1 MAAAGT
7 SLALVLLILP
17 QLIRCYRGNLP
28 TFQVIIVLPNVTVD
42 SEPLRQSWQN
52 GDQVLH
58 GATSALD
65 DIHQGFPFQINV
77 AELITDTCSSHAS
90 QLTRFV
96 KYLIENLDQR
106 ITIAVVGVVCKDAFM
121 ELSRLAR
128 HRDIGLIQISCGVSP
143 LIEEQ
148 NSMHYNM
155 LPSISAYADAMIQ
168 FMTHSGWTRIA
179 VVYTQTSNAHYFEL
193 AENVIKVMIERGFQ
207 IPFSVEVTQQM
218 SIHHVLRSLKNSG
231 TKIVHVFL
239 PPKEASL
246 LICMGYNY
254 GLQWPEYG
262 WIVPDISLQDILS
275 LHNVSGCN
283 EKATQG
289 IITVKIEYNKSTHI
303 KVSGSSE
310 KKEIH
315 TNIYANALY
324 HSIYGLAIALN
335 NSLSEVQYYLS
346 ENSISSANHI
356 RQRLIVQK
364 RVASIIGRE
373 FQEVSFHS
381 ELGQMSFDNSN
392 QIETF
397 LSIHQLLA
405 GKESLL
411 GQYSIQ
417 NKVISFEN
425 YSSSQ
430 IPNDKPE
437 VVYILFPPVVVVLLT
452 IAIATC
458 TVLTLFN
465 TFLFVYYHNEP
476 EVKASS
482 YYISLFIFIGCYC
495 TIAGTIS
502 LVLFSSIYGDDLYAR
517 YVHCSVVSSSAAIS
531 FTLVFSTLLVRNL
544 RIYRVFT
551 YLGRLQYSCSNGT
564 LSAVILLI
572 VFGNALIFV
581 IWAATDL
588 YTLKDM
594 EVYYSDARP
603 PYYEVIQ
610 NCQSE
615 HSAIFLTLSYLYV
628 VFLMALLVF
637 MAFKTRKVHHDNFRD
652 TKKVNALI
660 FTYIIVICIVSSL
673 WSLLREVGDP
683 TASKSILTIGYL
695 TVPFGCNVYLF
706 FPKTLIPLQ
715 RSITKRWSKPQSIL
729 NKELT
734 SSPSIVFLRS
744 T

>member
-17 QLIRCYRGNLP
+17 QLICCDRGNLP

-52 GDQVLH
+52 GDQMLH

-65 DIHQGFPFQINV
+65 DIRQRFPFQINV

-128 HRDIGLIQISCGVSP
+128 HRDIGLIQISCAVSP

-155 LPSISAYADAMIQ
+155 LPSISAYADAMVQ

-179 VVYTQTSNAHYFEL
+179 LVYTQTSNAHYFEL

-207 IPFSVEVTQQM
+207 IPFSVEVTQQI
-218 SIHHVLRSLKNSG
+218 SIIHVLRSLKNSG

-246 LICMGYNY
+246 IICMGYNF

-275 LHNVSGCN
+275 LHNVNGCN

-289 IITVKIEYNKSTHI
+289 IITVKIEYKSTHR
-303 KVSGSSE
+303 KVSSRSE

-315 TNIYANALY
+315 TNIYTSALY

-335 NSLSEVQYYLS
+335 NSLSEVQYYLT
-346 ENSISSANHI
+346 ENSISFANHI
-356 RQRLIVQK
+356 RQRLIHQK
-364 RVASIIGRE
+364 RVASIIGRA
-373 FQEVSFHS
+373 FQEVSFHG

-397 LSIHQLLA
+397 LSVHQILA

-417 NKVISFEN
+417 NKVISFKN

-437 VVYILFPPVVVVLLT
+437 VVYILFPPVVVGLLT

-465 TFLFVYYHNEP
+465 TFLFVYYRNEP

-502 LVLFSSIYGDDLYAR
+502 FVLFSSIYGDDFYAR
-517 YVHCSVVSSSAAIS
+517 YVHCFVVASSAAIS
-531 FTLVFSTLLVRNL
+531 FTLIFSALLVRSL

-551 YLGRLQYSCSNGT
+551 YFGILQYSCSNGT

-581 IWAATDL
+581 IRAATDL
-588 YTLKDM
+588 NILTDI
-594 EVYYSDARP
+594 EVYHSDARP
-603 PYYEVIQ
+603 PYREVFQ
-610 NCQSE
+610 HCQSE

-628 VFLMALLVF
+628 GVLMALLAFV
-637 MAFKTRKVHHDNFRD
+637 AFKTRKIHYDNFRD

-660 FTYIIVICIVSSL
+660 FTYIIVIFIVASL
-673 WSLLREVGDP
+673 WSLFKKVGDP
-683 TASKSILTIGYL
+683 IASKSILTIGYL
-695 TVPFGCNVYLF
+695 AVPFGCNVYLF
-706 FPKTLIPLQ
+706 FPKTLIPLR
-715 RSITKRWSKPQSIL
+715 RSITKRWSKPQS
-729 NKELT
+729 T
-734 SSPSIVFLRS
+734 SKYF
-744 T
+744 

>member
-1 MAAAGT
+1 M
-7 SLALVLLILP
+7 
-17 QLIRCYRGNLP
+17 P
-28 TFQVIIVLPNVTVD
+28 TFQVIIVLPNFTVD

-52 GDQVLH
+52 GDQVLY
-58 GATSALD
+58 GATSAVD
-65 DIHQGFPFQINV
+65 DIHQRFPFQINV
-77 AELITDTCSSHAS
+77 AELTTDSCGSHVS

-96 KYLIENLDQR
+96 KYLIEQR
-106 ITIAVVGVVCKDAFM
+106 ITIAVVGVVCKDTFK

-128 HRDIGLIQISCGVSP
+128 HRDIGLIQISCAVS

-155 LPSISAYADAMIQ
+155 LPSTSAYADAMVQ

-179 VVYTQTSNAHYFEL
+179 VVYTQTCNAHYFEL

-207 IPFSVEVTQQM
+207 IPFNVEVTQQM

-275 LHNVSGCN
+275 LHNVIGCN

-289 IITVKIEYNKSTHI
+289 ILSIKIEYKNSHRT
-303 KVSGSSE
+303 VSNCSSSE

-335 NSLSEVQYYLS
+335 NSLSEVQYYLT
-346 ENSISSANHI
+346 ENSTSFVNDI

-458 TVLTLFN
+458 TVFTLFN
-465 TFLFVYYHNEP
+465 TFLFVCYRNEP

-495 TIAGTIS
+495 TIAGAVSHVIY
-502 LVLFSSIYGDDLYAR
+502 SSIYGDDVYAR
-517 YVHCSVVSSSAAIS
+517 YVHCSVTTSSAAIS
-531 FTLVFSTLLVRNL
+531 FTLVFSTLLVRSL

-551 YLGRLQYSCSNGT
+551 YVGR
-564 LSAVILLI
+564 
-572 VFGNALIFV
+572 
-581 IWAATDL
+581 
-588 YTLKDM
+588 
-594 EVYYSDARP
+594 
-603 PYYEVIQ
+603 
-610 NCQSE
+610 
-615 HSAIFLTLSYLYV
+615 
-628 VFLMALLVF
+628 
-637 MAFKTRKVHHDNFRD
+637 
-652 TKKVNALI
+652 
-660 FTYIIVICIVSSL
+660 
-673 WSLLREVGDP
+673 
-683 TASKSILTIGYL
+683 
-695 TVPFGCNVYLF
+695 
-706 FPKTLIPLQ
+706 
-715 RSITKRWSKPQSIL
+715 
-729 NKELT
+729 
-734 SSPSIVFLRS
+734 
-744 T
+744 